1 MRVPS
6 LERYAH
12 YFQAIG
18 IFIAGGIVGAAI
30 YMSLHQQ
37 LFNHIWV
44 KNYEY
49 SEKIKDLES
58 DLKNMNKLHS
68 EQGIIAKINV
78 RVESGEGKQPLD
90 SVIQKEL
97 EAKVRSELKFLIGKK
112 SADIQD
118 DLDVYRKLMSNRT
131 YYGVQGKDFRV
142 EVYAL
147 LINGSQLTYW
157 LTASEST
164 KAPTLSG
171 GAPKS

>member
-12 YFQAIG
+12 IFQAVG

-30 YMSLHQQ
+30 YMSLHQH
-37 LFNHIWV
+37 LFNEIWV

-49 SEKIKDLES
+49 QEKIKDLES
-58 DLKNMNKLHS
+58 DLKNINKLQS
-68 EQGIIAKINV
+68 EQGIIAKVNV
-78 RVESGEGKQPLD
+78 HVENEEGKPPLD

-112 SADIQD
+112 SADVQENPDI
-118 DLDVYRKLMSNRT
+118 YRKLLANRT

-142 EVYAL
+142 EVHAL
-147 LINGSQLTYW
+147 FVNGSQLTYW
-157 LTASEST
+157 LTASENT
-164 KAPTLSG
+164 KAPSISG
-171 GAPKS
+171 SAP